1 MRVQSAT
8 IYIHSHPLAS
18 PCSRALLLSSYP
30 EPPLPLSAAA
40 ALKFQLP
47 KNLNSKLGCVVVNLS
62 HSFFKDIK
70 SGIERE
76 ATFLGN
82 TLENGKIIVVRNLKK
97 PDAGPDIFISL
108 RTILNNIP
116 FACIGFNSSG
126 ENILNLELAS
136 PAKRRFQNRV
146 QPGNNY

>member
-1 MRVQSAT
+1 M
-8 IYIHSHPLAS
+8 AS
-18 PCSRALLLSSYP
+18 IIPSGTSLLTFKELTDLNDY
-30 EPPLPLSAAA
+30 EKVMVNAAYS
-40 ALKFQLP
+40 QH

-97 PDAGPDIFISL
+97 PDARLDIFISL

-136 PAKRRFQNRV
+136 PAKRRF
-146 QPGNNY
+146 